1 MGIKAPTKERIGA
14 IDFTKGILVIFMV
27 VYHSL
32 NYSAYFSLGFKFF
45 SFLPPSFIFLAG
57 FLITNVYT
65 RKYSVSKTQTT
76 IRLLVRVIK
85 LVVLFTAL
93 NLAISAVFSRN
104 YNGRPMDIWHY
115 LDRLFEIYVTGTERT
130 VSFEVLLP
138 IGYLLLFSPVFL
150 AISSYSKKIFGLGL
164 LLFFALAWHA
174 TWQNNSAINPILM
187 AAGLMGMLFGTVEKS
202 RLAEAARWWI
212 LLAAI
217 NAIYL
222 TAAYYEPPS
231 FLGQVLGTCTSL
243 MLIFALGCLIG
254 NGGWLYSRIIALG
267 NYSLFSYIFQIA
279 LLQLTVRSFP
289 ILSSAAI
296 GFWLLF
302 LSTLLI
308 MAIAVESLDYLRA
321 RLPLADRAYRLVFA

>member
-1 MGIKAPTKERIGA
+1 MGIKAPTNERIGA

-65 RKYSVSKTQTT
+65 GKYAKSKAHTT
-76 IRLLVRVIK
+76 IRLLVRGSK
-85 LVVLFTAL
+85 LIVLFTAL

-115 LDRLFEIYVTGTERT
+115 IDNLFEIYVAGTERT

-138 IGYLLLFSPVFL
+138 IGYLLCISPIFL
-150 AISSYSKKIFGLGL
+150 AISSYSKKVFGLVL
-164 LLFFALAWHA
+164 LIFFILAWHA
-174 TWQNNSAINPILM
+174 TSLNSSAINPILM
-187 AAGLMGMLFGTVEKS
+187 AAGLMGMLFGTIEKS
-202 RLAEAARWWI
+202 RLAA
-212 LLAAI
+212 LAKCWVWLVAI
-217 NAIYL
+217 NAVYL
-222 TAAYYEPPS
+222 TAAYHEPPS
-231 FLGQVLGTCTSL
+231 FIGQVLGTCTSL
-243 MLIFALGCLIG
+243 MLIFAMGCLIG
-254 NGGWLYSRIIALG
+254 NGGWLHSRIITLG

-279 LLQLTVRSFP
+279 LLQLIIRSFP
-289 ILSSAAI
+289 VLSSATF

-302 LSTLLI
+302 FSTLII
-308 MAIAVESLDYLRA
+308 MAIAVESLDFLRA
-321 RLPLADRAYRLVFA
+321 RLPVADRVYRLVFA